1 MIVVFSPSFPLK
13 MFATAVRRF
22 TGTAFRLAKT
32 AAEME
37 APHTHGV
44 EISKAQRIANNGF
57 IDGMTRVNLAATM
70 VELD

>member
-1 MIVVFSPSFPLK
+1 

-22 TGTAFRLAKT
+22 TGTALRLAKT

-44 EISKAQRIANNGF
+44 EISKAQRIATNGF
-57 IDGMTRVNLAATM
+57 IDGIS
-70 VELD
+70 